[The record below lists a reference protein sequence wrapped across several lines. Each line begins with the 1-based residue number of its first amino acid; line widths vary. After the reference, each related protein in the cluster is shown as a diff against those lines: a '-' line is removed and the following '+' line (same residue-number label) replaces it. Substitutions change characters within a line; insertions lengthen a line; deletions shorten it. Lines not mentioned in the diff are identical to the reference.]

1 MWMQEPPFL
10 CWAKSSKLCISVCK
24 SDCSCRRTL
33 FKRKWSLDQ
42 SPRMPSSSN
51 CAAVDISAPCKI
63 SLWCK
68 PNPAVA
74 LNLQTAGAHHLN
86 LGRPHFIT
94 WCRGGRMEP
103 GQSVNIWI
111 IGGNLKSKEIS
122 WRKRGYLVKS
132 LMITRMGSKPYFLMF
147 LNEFKDFKGER
158 EKRQHLI
165 FVVVGLSCSHKH
177 G

>member
-1 MWMQEPPFL
+1 MVKSIIVNQGVFCFDYRRRVWMYSISPWRTDGHTKALNPNGMWMQEPPFL

-33 FKRKWSLDQ
+33 FKQKWSLDQ

-86 LGRPHFIT
+86 LRRPHFIT
-94 WCRGGRMEP
+94 WCRGGAAGARTVGEYMNYWW
-103 GQSVNIWI
+103 Q
-111 IGGNLKSKEIS
+111 
-122 WRKRGYLVKS
+122 
-132 LMITRMGSKPYFLMF
+132 
-147 LNEFKDFKGER
+147 FKK
-158 EKRQHLI
+158 
-165 FVVVGLSCSHKH
+165 
-177 G
+177 